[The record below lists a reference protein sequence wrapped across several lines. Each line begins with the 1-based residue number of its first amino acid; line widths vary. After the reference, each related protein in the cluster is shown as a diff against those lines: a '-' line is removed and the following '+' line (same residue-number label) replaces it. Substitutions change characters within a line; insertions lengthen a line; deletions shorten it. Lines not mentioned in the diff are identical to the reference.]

1 MNDFIS
7 KGTEIKQRIISEINN
22 SGQCI
27 YLAMAYF
34 TDKDIANAL
43 IETSN
48 RGVIVDVI
56 LSSNLQN
63 DNVKSLLLD
72 AGIKVHSFDTGDA
85 RGIMHHKFC
94 LIDNKIVINGSFNYS
109 YNASTNNVENIQVSD
124 DLSTY
129 TQFHD
134 EFDRLKFNID
144 NNLDLNDT
152 TQKINNDEPTKR
164 MGPIEAFQKQLN
176 YLVFSSSETDTEIYK
191 KNGFRLSKENLGN
204 IDIFRTEFN
213 DIKEQIRAFAS
224 NDNLGSK
231 KNILSTNIL
240 NAFEDTK
247 SNLNLDKQNELE
259 NVKRDFKLKI
269 DQLGLKGI
277 EIKNEKSILES
288 GNKETGEKG
297 LFQINLEIDKNQ
309 LEKKNL
315 NDSIV
320 VKKFWNAGSI
330 LALLGLA
337 ILSFYLS
344 VFFGSAIFK
353 VFFEKNIINDLSRQ
367 GIPIPTPILVDANAI
382 SKIYNL
388 PQGGLLFSIMA
399 TFFFIIP
406 ILLSNL
412 SLLGSLKKWINNL
425 GFGVGVFIF
434 DIVVAVMVA
443 KNQHTVESLING
455 TYGTDKFQIG
465 DVFFEGEFWMIFVF
479 GMLPLTITHFI
490 ISKIASSYN
499 NSQKEL
505 VDSDKTSKIYTL
517 DNEMIGLLSAKEN
530 LIIQIKEKDEEL
542 KLNREETSKCDREL
556 NAFLDE
562 IEEKYKM
569 INNQIRNIF
578 DEYNSKIIS
587 GKIFTEEIQ
596 NSVISA
602 FKSGFIEFFPEY
614 FAPNEIANRVRE
626 IERTIQIN

>member
-43 IETSN
+43 IESSN

-63 DNVKSLLLD
+63 DIVKSLLLD

-144 NNLDLNDT
+144 NNLDLDNT
-152 TQKINNDEPTKR
+152 LQKINNDEPTKQ

-231 KNILSTNIL
+231 KNILSTNVL

-247 SNLNLDKQNELE
+247 SNLNQDKQRELE
-259 NVKRDFKLKI
+259 NVKRDYKLQI

-277 EIKNEKSILES
+277 EIKNEKTILES
-288 GNKETGEKG
+288 GNKESGEKG

-315 NDSIV
+315 NDSII

-367 GIPIPTPILVDANAI
+367 GIPIPIPILVDANAI

-425 GFGVGVFIF
+425 GFWVGVFIF

-455 TYGTDKFQIG
+455 NYGTDKFQVG

-490 ISKIASSYN
+490 ISKIAYSYN

-505 VDSDKTSKIYTL
+505 VDSEKTSKIYTL

-530 LIIQIKEKDEEL
+530 LIILIKEKDEEL
-542 KLNREETSKCDREL
+542 KFNKEETSKCDREL

>member
-7 KGTEIKQRIISEINN
+7 KGAEIKQRIISEINN

-129 TQFHD
+129 NQFHD

-152 TQKINNDEPTKR
+152 TQKINNDEPTKQ

-330 LALLGLA
+330 LALLGLV

-425 GFGVGVFIF
+425 GFWVGVFIF

-455 TYGTDKFQIG
+455 TYGTDKFQVG

-542 KLNREETSKCDREL
+542 KLNKEETSKCDREL

-562 IEEKYKM
+562 IEEKYKL